1 MAVVDSE
8 IVESLRLVPTE
19 VATRARTVG
28 ALDALQV
35 SEGLIAF
42 YGVLIR
48 ERLPVADVL
57 TANEIAT
64 ATIADALAIL
74 GHLYPAQLL
83 LVVDG
88 IAIQQT
94 EAFQRGALLIEK
106 LGLSD
111 ALQGAGRYQMTIA
124 QSLRLTVSLGN
135 FFGVDI
141 LDELQLD
148 DDLFARV
155 LAQAHLDDG
164 VGIET
169 AIAPQ
174 LLLNVVLRDDI
185 DITPEMALRML
196 FNPTVI
202 EGVEIAAGML
212 EPNGSF
218 TTWVM
223 NTRTG
228 AVTEYADFVFNSFAA
243 LGNRYVGASEDGL
256 FELLGDT
263 DDGDDI
269 IARVKGGYLQFGGT
283 QLSRLKEAYIAAT
296 GQGSMILRIR
306 TKDGAVYNYGVDSTR
321 DGRSTKVHMGKGQ
334 RSRYFA
340 FELISAGQ
348 DFDLDTLE
356 FVPIVVQRRV

>member
-1 MAVVDSE
+1 MATVDGE
-8 IVESLRLVPTE
+8 LIEAIRLVPTE
-19 VATRARTVG
+19 VATRAQNIR
-28 ALDALQV
+28 AIDALQV
-35 SEGLIAF
+35 SEGLISF
-42 YGVLIR
+42 YSLLVR
-48 ERLPVADVL
+48 ERMPIGETLI
-57 TANEIAT
+57 ANEIAS
-64 ATIADALAIL
+64 ATVSDAITILA
-74 GHLYPAQLL
+74 HLYPAQLL
-83 LVVDG
+83 LVVEG

-106 LGLSD
+106 LGLSES
-111 ALQGAGRYQMTIA
+111 LQGAGRYQLTIA
-124 QSLRLTVSLGN
+124 QSLKLTVSLGN

-155 LAQAHLDDG
+155 LAQAHLDDS
-164 VGIET
+164 VGIE
-169 AIAPQ
+169 AVVAPQ
-174 LLLNVVLRDDI
+174 LLLNVVLQDDI
-185 DITPEMALRML
+185 DVTPEMALRML
-196 FNPTVI
+196 FNPTLI
-202 EGVEIAAGML
+202 DGVEIAAGML

-228 AVTEYADFVFNSFAA
+228 AVTEYADFVFNSFAT
-243 LGNRYVGASEDGL
+243 LGNRYIGASEDGL

-306 TKDGAVYNYGVDSTR
+306 TKDGEVYNYGVASTR